1 MTRRRLRTPGKDE
14 LLLDPHRH
22 GLAMTGG
29 SGEAPLAERIDRG
42 LSEDD
47 MRGFKYHRHPGLAP
61 LVHIEINQH
70 GTGLLSG
77 LQLFAGMLRV
87 EAGRGI
93 TPSSINNGWAS
104 GGARPASLHSET
116 GNPLGNGADF
126 GRSHLRLPQG
136 ALGYADPSH

>member
-1 MTRRRLRTPGKDE
+1 MPMR
-14 LLLDPHRH
+14 DPVISTSRFT
-22 GLAMTGG
+22 LVFG
-29 SGEAPLAERIDRG
+29 SASALWFT
-42 LSEDD
+42 L
-47 MRGFKYHRHPGLAP
+47 
-61 LVHIEINQH
+61 
-70 GTGLLSG
+70 GLLPSLAG
-77 LQLFAGMLRV
+77 GTNCAAYGPEFAAVGGTDTCVRIGGRVRV
-87 EAGRGI
+87 EAGSGI